1 MMDYEII
8 TNVDEPKKPKG
19 RKTQDKYNY
28 TRIWSAIRNAR
39 WDEWILVKGL
49 PYPAITAFRSV
60 ASVQT
65 RRRYGEEVA
74 LDIRVRCQR
83 DGSYWMYICK
93 VKESEYGYSRQD

>member
-1 MMDYEII
+1 MDYEII
-8 TNVDEPKKPKG
+8 TNVDEPKPVKS
-19 RKTQDKYNY
+19 RKTGEEYNY

-39 WDEWILVKGL
+39 WDEWLLVKGL
-49 PYPAITAFRSV
+49 PLPSITVFRG
-60 ASVQT
+60 AARMQT

-93 VKESEYGYSRQD
+93 VKESEYGFAKTD